1 MQHREG
7 TFTGAG
13 GASIYFQA
21 WLPEQAPRAILLVV
35 HGAAEHSGR
44 YQRLA
49 GHFVAH
55 GYAVAALDLP
65 GHGRS
70 DGTPGYVRRF
80 KDYVDTLDSFQ
91 CKLTEGFPLLPQILL
106 GHSMGGLIS
115 AIYLLQN
122 QAAFAGCVLSG
133 AAIKT
138 ELEPPLLQLLLIRL
152 FSLFLPKLGVLQ
164 LDASGVSRDP
174 AEVEAYVNDPL
185 VYTGKLSARKVS
197 ELFKAMAGIQAN
209 AAGISLPMLILHGE
223 ADTLA
228 APEGSRFLNEQIGS
242 ADKTLKIYPGL
253 YHEIFN
259 EPEREEVFT
268 DILHWLDARLPA
280 SPQSHSQV
288 GVGEP
293 ATHS

>member
-1 MQHREG
+1 MQGREG
-7 TFTGAG
+7 TFTGAC

-21 WLPEQAPRAILLVV
+21 WLPEQAPRALLLVV

-44 YQRLA
+44 YQRFA

-70 DGTPGYVRRF
+70 DGTQGYVRRF
-80 KDYVDTLDSFQ
+80 KDYVDTLHSFQ
-91 CKLTEGFPLLPQILL
+91 CKLTEEFPLLPQILL

-133 AAIKT
+133 PAIKT
-138 ELEPPLLQLLLIRL
+138 ELEPPLLQLFLIRL
-152 FSLFLPKLGVLQ
+152 FSLLLPKLGVLQ

-185 VYTGKLSARKVS
+185 VYTGKLSARMVS
-197 ELFKAMAGIQAN
+197 ELFKAMAGIQSN
-209 AAGISLPMLILHGE
+209 AGGISLPMLMLHGE
-223 ADTLA
+223 ADILA
-228 APEGSRFLNEQIGS
+228 APEGSRFLEEQIS
-242 ADKTLKIYPGL
+242 STDKQLKIYPGL

-268 DILHWLDARLPA
+268 DILQWLDARLPA
-280 SPQSHSQV
+280 SPQSHSQL
-288 GVGEP
+288 GVGDP
-293 ATHS
+293 VTHS